1 MKTWQSTIYQ
11 ERGRRAL
18 ALLANGLS
26 LLTVNKIRQQ
36 WLCGEIVGLATT
48 YLGLIE
54 MIDSLVWGASRTG
67 IPIARVYDRH
77 KSSSPT
83 LLLSLRSR

>member
-36 WLCGEIVGLATT
+36 WLCGE
-48 YLGLIE
+48 
-54 MIDSLVWGASRTG
+54 TG
-67 IPIARVYDRH
+67 R
-77 KSSSPT
+77 
-83 LLLSLRSR
+83 LSYYVSWPHRND